1 MCSAALEEW
10 AWFTISLH
18 SFACILLQQH
28 ADDLLD
34 VDVGRVEV
42 YAQFIR
48 YVKGIQ
54 SLWDDP
60 GIQHCYDRRRE
71 YQLSDSTS

>member
-1 MCSAALEEW
+1 MLY
-10 AWFTISLH
+10 F
-18 SFACILLQQH
+18 QQH
-28 ADDLLD
+28 AEELLD

-42 YAQFIR
+42 HTQFVQ
-48 YVKGIQ
+48 YVVSIK
-54 SLWDDP
+54 SLWDDT